1 MSLLKG
7 QSVWTLPEGIDD
19 VLPADASQLESCRS
33 HALALMNNWG
43 YQLVYPPILEYL
55 DSLLRGM
62 DPVLNLN
69 TMKMVDQSTGR
80 TVGVPAD
87 ITPQI
92 ARMESFMNDRQIS
105 RLCYAGPVLKANTSR
120 YPGSRNPIQLGA
132 ELFGYRGPESDIE
145 VISLLYDLLKKLKID
160 NPVIELS
167 DMGLFRKLCR
177 YASVKEPVENE
188 ILDALLRRDASD
200 LQSRLSSSSVNSS
213 LRSKFEVLLEL
224 NGSLD
229 VMDEAEKIFK
239 ELPELSEGILTLK
252 YVAEALLAINSKMDI
267 RIDLSELRGY
277 KYHSSI
283 SFMAHVEGLGRPL
296 CWGGRYEYLSPRTGT
311 FRPGTGFSTDLKS
324 LSRISKLKGSHLHQ
338 KIVQAPSIRS
348 DKLRQFINEL
358 REDGYIVI
366 QQLPG
371 ENFEP
376 PAQSVIV
383 QKENGCWTLKD
394 AT

>member
-1 MSLLKG
+1 MSLLKNH
-7 QSVWTLPEGIDD
+7 SLWTLPEGIDD
-19 VLPADASQLESCRS
+19 VLPAEASQLELCRTY
-33 HALALMNNWG
+33 ALALMKNWG
-43 YQLVYPPILEYL
+43 YQLVYPPIIEYL
-55 DSLLRGM
+55 DSLLRGV
-62 DPVLNLN
+62 DPELNLN
-69 TMKMVDQSTGR
+69 TMKMVDQSSGR

-92 ARMESFMNDRQIS
+92 ARIESFMNDRQIS
-105 RLCYAGPVLKANTSR
+105 RICYAGPVLKANTSR

-132 ELFGYRGPESDIE
+132 ELFGYEGPESDIE
-145 VISLLYDLLKKLKID
+145 VISLLHDLLTKLKIN

-167 DMGLFRKLCR
+167 DMGLFRQLCR
-177 YASVKEPVENE
+177 YASVKGPLENE

-200 LQSRLSSSSVNSS
+200 LQSILSSSSVNSS

-224 NGSLD
+224 NGTLD
-229 VMDEAEKIFK
+229 VLDEAREIFK
-239 ELPELSEGILTLK
+239 ELPELSEGILSLK
-252 YVAEALLAINSKMDI
+252 YVAEALLAANPKMDI

-283 SFMAHVEGLGRPL
+283 SFMAHIEGLGRPL

-324 LSRISKLKGSHLHQ
+324 LSRISKLKGGHLHQ
-338 KIVQAPSIRS
+338 NIVQAPLIRS
-348 DKLRQFINEL
+348 DKLRQFINKL

-366 QQLPG
+366 QRLPG
-371 ENFEP
+371 ESFES

-383 QKENGCWTLKD
+383 EREDGGWTLKD
-394 AT
+394 TK

>member
-1 MSLLKG
+1 MSLLKNH
-7 QSVWTLPEGIDD
+7 SLWTLPEGIDD
-19 VLPADASQLESCRS
+19 VLPAEASQLELCRTY
-33 HALALMNNWG
+33 ALALMKNWG
-43 YQLVYPPILEYL
+43 YQLVYPPIIEYL
-55 DSLLRGM
+55 DSLLRGV
-62 DPVLNLN
+62 DPELNLN
-69 TMKMVDQSTGR
+69 TMKMVDQSSGR

-92 ARMESFMNDRQIS
+92 ARIESFMNDRQIS
-105 RLCYAGPVLKANTSR
+105 RICYAGPVLKANTSR

-132 ELFGYRGPESDIE
+132 ELFGYKGPESDIE
-145 VISLLYDLLKKLKID
+145 VISLLHDLLTKLKIN

-167 DMGLFRKLCR
+167 DMGLFRQLCR
-177 YASVKEPVENE
+177 YASVKGPLENE

-200 LQSRLSSSSVNSS
+200 LQSILSSSSVNSS

-224 NGSLD
+224 NGTLD
-229 VMDEAEKIFK
+229 VLVEAREIFK
-239 ELPELSEGILTLK
+239 ELPELSEGILSLK
-252 YVAEALLAINSKMDI
+252 YVAEALLAANPKMDI

-283 SFMAHVEGLGRPL
+283 SFMAHIEGLGRPL

-324 LSRISKLKGSHLHQ
+324 LSRISKLKGGHLHQ
-338 KIVQAPSIRS
+338 NIVQAPLIRS
-348 DKLRQFINEL
+348 DKLRQFINKL

-366 QQLPG
+366 QRLPG
-371 ENFEP
+371 ENFES

-383 QKENGCWTLKD
+383 EREDGGWTLKD
-394 AT
+394 TK

>member
-7 QSVWTLPEGIDD
+7 QSIWTLPEGIDD
-19 VLPADASQLESCRS
+19 ILPAEASRIELCRS
-33 HALALMNNWG
+33 HALALMKNWG

-62 DPVLNLN
+62 DPELNLN
-69 TMKMVDQSTGR
+69 TMKMVDQSSGR

-92 ARMESFMNDRQIS
+92 ARIESFMNDRQIS
-105 RLCYAGPVLKANTSR
+105 RICYAGPVLKANTSR
-120 YPGSRNPIQLGA
+120 HPGSRNPIQLGA

-145 VISLLYDLLKKLKID
+145 VISLLHDLLTKLEID

-167 DMGLFRKLCR
+167 DMGLFRHLCR
-177 YASVKEPVENE
+177 YASVNGPLENE

-200 LQSRLSSSSVNSS
+200 LQSILSSSSVNSS

-229 VMDEAEKIFK
+229 VLDEAGETFK

-252 YVAEALLAINSKMDI
+252 YVAEALLEINPKMDI

-324 LSRISKLKGSHLHQ
+324 LSRISKLRGDHLHQ
-338 KIVQAPSIRS
+338 NIVQAPPIRS
-348 DKLRQFINEL
+348 DKLQQFINKL

-383 QKENGCWTLKD
+383 QKEDGGWTLRNAK
-394 AT
+394 

>member
-177 YASVKEPVENE
+177 YASIKEPVENE

>member
-1 MSLLKG
+1 MSLLKNH
-7 QSVWTLPEGIDD
+7 SLWTLPEGIDD
-19 VLPADASQLESCRS
+19 VLPAEASQLELCRTY
-33 HALALMNNWG
+33 ALALMKNWG
-43 YQLVYPPILEYL
+43 YQLVYPPIIEYL
-55 DSLLRGM
+55 DSLLRGV
-62 DPVLNLN
+62 DPELNLN
-69 TMKMVDQSTGR
+69 TMKMVDQSSGR

-92 ARMESFMNDRQIS
+92 ARIESFMNDRQIS
-105 RLCYAGPVLKANTSR
+105 RICYAGPVLKANTSR

-132 ELFGYRGPESDIE
+132 ELFGYKGPESDVE
-145 VISLLYDLLKKLKID
+145 VISLLHDLLTKLKIN

-167 DMGLFRKLCR
+167 DMGLFRQLCR
-177 YASVKEPVENE
+177 YASVKGPLENE

-200 LQSRLSSSSVNSS
+200 LQSILSSSSVNSS

-224 NGSLD
+224 NGTLD
-229 VMDEAEKIFK
+229 VLDEAREIFK
-239 ELPELSEGILTLK
+239 ELPELSEGILSLK
-252 YVAEALLAINSKMDI
+252 YVAEALLAANPKMDI

-283 SFMAHVEGLGRPL
+283 SFMAHIEGLGRPL

-324 LSRISKLKGSHLHQ
+324 LSRISKLKGGHLHQ
-338 KIVQAPSIRS
+338 NIVQAPLIRS
-348 DKLRQFINEL
+348 DKLRQFINKL

-366 QQLPG
+366 QRLPG
-371 ENFEP
+371 ENFES

-383 QKENGCWTLKD
+383 EREDGGWTLKD
-394 AT
+394 TK

>member
-1 MSLLKG
+1 MK
-7 QSVWTLPEGIDD
+7 
-19 VLPADASQLESCRS
+19 
-33 HALALMNNWG
+33 NWG
-43 YQLVYPPILEYL
+43 YQLVYPPIIEYL
-55 DSLLRGM
+55 DSLLRGV
-62 DPVLNLN
+62 DPELNLN
-69 TMKMVDQSTGR
+69 TMKMVDQSSGR

-92 ARMESFMNDRQIS
+92 ARIESFMNDRQIS
-105 RLCYAGPVLKANTSR
+105 RICYAGPVLKANTSR

-132 ELFGYRGPESDIE
+132 ELFGYKGPESDIE
-145 VISLLYDLLKKLKID
+145 VISLLHDLLTKLKIN

-167 DMGLFRKLCR
+167 DMGLFRQLCR
-177 YASVKEPVENE
+177 YASVKGPLENE

-200 LQSRLSSSSVNSS
+200 LQSILSSSSVNSS

-224 NGSLD
+224 NGTLD
-229 VMDEAEKIFK
+229 VLDEAREIFK
-239 ELPELSEGILTLK
+239 ELPELSEGILSLK
-252 YVAEALLAINSKMDI
+252 YVAEALLAANPKMDI

-283 SFMAHVEGLGRPL
+283 SFMAHIEGLGRPL

-324 LSRISKLKGSHLHQ
+324 LSRISKLKGGHLHQ
-338 KIVQAPSIRS
+338 NIVQAPLIRS
-348 DKLRQFINEL
+348 DKLRQFINKL

-366 QQLPG
+366 QRLPG
-371 ENFEP
+371 ENFES

-383 QKENGCWTLKD
+383 EREDGGWTLRNAK
-394 AT
+394 